1 MTDIR
6 DARFYVVDEDRPDA
20 SKVDPLAFDAAFDKA
35 HALTE
40 NGKRVKVLYTEEATQ
55 IEITRFISHGI
66 QAELASG
73 A

>member
-6 DARFYVVDEDRPDA
+6 DARFYVVDEE
-20 SKVDPLAFDAAFDKA
+20 SGELIHVDPLEFDPAFDKA

-40 NGKRVKVLYTEEATQ
+40 NGHRIKVLYTEEATQ
-55 IEITRFISHGI
+55 IEITRFVSHGI
-66 QAELASG
+66 PTELVGG